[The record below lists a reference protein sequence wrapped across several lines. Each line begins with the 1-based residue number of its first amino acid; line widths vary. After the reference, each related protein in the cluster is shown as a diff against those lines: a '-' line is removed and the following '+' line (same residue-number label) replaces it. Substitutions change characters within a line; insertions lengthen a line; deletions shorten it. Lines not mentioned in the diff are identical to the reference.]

1 MQLSDAE
8 DAARAA
14 LTTSNGTPAATPAKV
29 ELAAYQSE
37 YIQLALDSAILK
49 FDGPYTLKS
58 GRLSPYFFNAGL
70 FNTGAKVA
78 KVAECYAKR
87 IVEAGVKF
95 DVLFGPAYKGIPL
108 AAATAMALQLNHG
121 IDVGFCFNRK
131 EAKTHGEG
139 GSLVGAELKGRV
151 LILDDVITAGT
162 AINEAMDILAS
173 QPAAELAGVVIAL
186 DRQEKSQKDGIP
198 GTTSAI
204 TEVEKR
210 YNTRVYSVV
219 TLDQIIEFMKRDA
232 SAYGDKISKMNDYRI
247 QYGTSALAKEE
258 AEAAAA
264 ATAKP

>member
-14 LTTSNGTPAATPAKV
+14 AMSTTITAPVAPPTV
-29 ELAAYQSE
+29 QLADYQSS
-37 YIQLALDSAILK
+37 YIQLALDSSILK

-70 FNTGAKVA
+70 FNTGSKVV
-78 KVAECYAKR
+78 KVAECYARR
-87 IVEAGVKF
+87 IVESSVQF

-162 AINEAMDILAS
+162 AINEAMDIIAS
-173 QPAAELAGVVIAL
+173 QKEAKLAGVVIAL
-186 DRQEKSQKDGIP
+186 DRQEKSAKDGVP
-198 GTTSAI
+198 GETSAI
-204 TEVEKR
+204 QEVEKR
-210 YNTRVYSVV
+210 YATSVFSVV
-219 TLDQIIEFMKRDA
+219 TLDQIIEFMQRE
-232 SAYGDKISKMNDYRI
+232 GDKYAEKIGKMNEYRI
-247 QYGTSALAKEE
+247 EYGTSEVAK
-258 AEAAAA
+258 AQAQAAAN
-264 ATAKP
+264 K

>member
-1 MQLSDAE
+1 MQLSDQE

-14 LTTSNGTPAATPAKV
+14 MASSTAVAAPPAKV
-29 ELAAYQSE
+29 ELAPYQSE
-37 YIQLALDSAILK
+37 YIQLALDSSILK

-87 IVEAGVKF
+87 IVESGVEF

-108 AAATAMALQLNHG
+108 AAATAMALQLQHG
-121 IDVGFCFNRK
+121 RDVGFCFNRK

-173 QPAAELAGVVIAL
+173 QPAAQLAGVVIAL
-186 DRQEKSQKDGIP
+186 DRQEKSQKDGLP
-198 GTTSAI
+198 GQTSAI
-204 TEVEKR
+204 QEVEKR
-210 YNTRVYSVV
+210 YSTKVYSVV

-232 SAYGDKISKMNDYRI
+232 DKYGENVTKMNEYRI
-247 QYGTSALAKEE
+247 MYGTSEVAK
-258 AEAAAA
+258 AEAAAVGKA
-264 ATAKP
+264 

>member
-14 LTTSNGTPAATPAKV
+14 MASSSNGTSSSAAAPVKV
-29 ELAAYQSE
+29 ELAPYQSE
-37 YIQLALDSAILK
+37 YIQLALDSSILK

-70 FNTGAKVA
+70 FNTGSKVA

-87 IVEAGVKF
+87 IVESGVQF

-121 IDVGFCFNRK
+121 IDVGYCFNRK

-139 GSLVGAELKGRV
+139 GSLVGAELKGKV

-162 AINEAMDILAS
+162 AINEAMEILAS

-186 DRQEKSQKDGIP
+186 DRQEKSQKDGVP
-198 GTTSAI
+198 GVTSAI

-210 YNTRVYSVV
+210 YNTRVFSVV
-219 TLDQIIEFMKRDA
+219 TLDQIIEFMNRDA
-232 SAYGDKISKMNDYRI
+232 ATYGEKISKMNEYRI
-247 QYGTSALAKEE
+247 QYGTSEVAK

-264 ATAKP
+264 GKA

>member
-14 LTTSNGTPAATPAKV
+14 ASAAPSTTSAAPTPAKV

-37 YIQLALDSAILK
+37 YIQLALDSSILK

-70 FNTGAKVA
+70 FNTGSKVA

-87 IVEAGVKF
+87 IVEAGVQF

-108 AAATAMALQLNHG
+108 AAATAMALQLHHG

-139 GSLVGAELKGRV
+139 GSLVGAQLSGRV

-173 QPAAELAGVVIAL
+173 QPSAQLAGVVIAL

-210 YNTRVYSVV
+210 YNTNVYSVV
-219 TLDQIIEFMKRDA
+219 TLDQIIEFMKRDQA
-232 SAYGDKISKMNDYRI
+232 TYGEKVGKMNEYRI
-247 QYGTSALAKEE
+247 QYGTSEVAK

-264 ATAKP
+264 GKA

>member
-1 MQLSDAE
+1 MSCSNQGAL
-8 DAARAA
+8 AAV
-14 LTTSNGTPAATPAKV
+14 GAATPAPV
-29 ELAAYQSE
+29 ELAAYQCE

-58 GRLSPYFFNAGL
+58 GRSSPYFFNAGL
-70 FNTGAKVA
+70 FNTGGKVA

-87 IVEAGVKF
+87 IVESGVQF

-108 AAATAMALQLNHG
+108 AAATSMALQLNHG

-173 QPAAELAGVVIAL
+173 HPQASLAGVVIAL
-186 DRQEKSQKDGIP
+186 DRQEKSATNGIP

-204 TEVEKR
+204 TQVELR
-210 YNTRVYSVV
+210 YNTKVYSVV
-219 TLDQIIEFMKRDA
+219 TLDQIIHFMQTDQPKYA
-232 SAYGDKISKMNDYRI
+232 DKIAKMIEYRI
-247 QYGTSALAKEE
+247 QYGTSDVAK
-258 AEAAAA
+258 AQAAA
-264 ATAKP
+264 ATNKA

>member
-1 MQLSDAE
+1 MQQSDAE

-14 LTTSNGTPAATPAKV
+14 LSSANASTAPAVKV

-87 IVEAGVKF
+87 IVESGVKF

-186 DRQEKSQKDGIP
+186 DRQEKSQKDGVP

-210 YNTRVYSVV
+210 YNTTVFSVV
-219 TLDQIIEFMKRDA
+219 TLDQIIEFMNRDKEQYGEKIA
-232 SAYGDKISKMNDYRI
+232 QMVAYRA
-247 QYGTSALAKEE
+247 QYGTSHLAKSS
-258 AEAAAA
+258 
-264 ATAKP
+264 

>member
-1 MQLSDAE
+1 MSTPATTT
-8 DAARAA
+8 
-14 LTTSNGTPAATPAKV
+14 TTSSADPIKV
-29 ELAAYQSE
+29 ELAPYQSE
-37 YIQLALDSAILK
+37 YIQLALDSCILK

-87 IVEAGVKF
+87 IVESGVQF

-121 IDVGFCFNRK
+121 VDVGFCFNRK

-139 GSLVGAELKGRV
+139 GSLVGAELKGKV

-162 AINEAMDILAS
+162 AINEAMEILAS
-173 QPAAELAGVVIAL
+173 QPSAELAGVVIAL
-186 DRQEKSQKDGIP
+186 DRQEKSQKDGVP
-198 GTTSAI
+198 GISSAI

-210 YNTRVYSVV
+210 YNTKVYSVV
-219 TLDQIIEFMKRDA
+219 TLDQIIEFMKKNQEVYA
-232 SAYGDKISKMNDYRI
+232 DKIEKMNEYRI
-247 QYGTSALAKEE
+247 QYGTSDVAK
-258 AEAAAA
+258 AEAIEAG
-264 ATAKP
+264 KV